1 MFNTFNSLGFFLKK
15 DLVALLY
22 PKKDNLKELETSHLE
37 KLKDFLEKFLSIKT
51 TVSEMMH
58 QLLLDYQNI

>member
-1 MFNTFNSLGFFLKK
+1 MKK